1 MRYDEWYSRNRITA
15 ENEVKA
21 LKVLGLKGLGLEI
34 GVGTGF
40 FASKLNIRYGID
52 PSINMIK
59 LARNRGIEVIA
70 SYGEYLPFRD
80 RVFDFIA
87 IIVTLSF
94 VNDSLAVLHES
105 WRVLRHGGLIT
116 VCIIPKDSEWGRYYR
131 MYSKSP
137 FYRVAKFYSTS
148 EVKTMLE
155 KLGFKILKY
164 VSTLSSYGPKDQPRY
179 EEPKFNTV
187 NGGFVCLLAMKV

>member
-40 FASKLNIRYGID
+40 FASKLGIKYGVD

-59 LARNRGIEVIA
+59 LAKDRGIEVIA

-80 RVFDFIA
+80 EVFDFVA
-87 IIVTLSF
+87 IIVTLCF
-94 VNDSLAVLHES
+94 VNDPLMVLHES
-105 WRVLRHGGLIT
+105 WRVLKHDGLIAI
-116 VCIIPKDSEWGRYYR
+116 CIIPKDSKWGKYYR
-131 MYSKSP
+131 TRTESP
-137 FYRVAKFYSTS
+137 FYKVANFYSVK
-148 EVKTMLE
+148 EVEIML
-155 KLGFKILKY
+155 KQLDFKVLKY
-164 VSTLSSYGPKDQPRY
+164 VSTLNSYGPKDSPKY
-179 EEPKFNTV
+179 EEPRLGTTT
-187 NGGFVCLLAMKV
+187 GGFVCLLAKKV